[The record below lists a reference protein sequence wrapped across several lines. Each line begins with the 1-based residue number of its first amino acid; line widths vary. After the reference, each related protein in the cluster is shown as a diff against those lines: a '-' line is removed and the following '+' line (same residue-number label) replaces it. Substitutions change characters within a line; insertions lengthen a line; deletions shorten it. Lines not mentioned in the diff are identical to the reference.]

1 MVSDNLALCSF
12 CRSAPAPLLLSACD
26 HSALLP
32 HVLCGFWLNGSYSLG
47 HSSQE
52 ILWSLEVGPTC
63 ICFCQGLGTFPVEKY
78 FKLLQLLLEAFWTTQ
93 ACQFGW
99 QTQVFEFSGEIPSPL
114 LFRFKSVY
122 FPVLGRRGGNRW
134 WKARFISCSSSPWE
148 HFVGAGGVPTLWRRD
163 KCSLTRLTFLEL
175 VAWALRDAQPQEDF
189 KSET

>member
-1 MVSDNLALCSF
+1 MLFGSFPNSFALYSLFPSISYLLKHRSKQKKNTHGACAFYMVSDNLALCSF

-99 QTQVFEFSGEIPSPL
+99 QTQVFEFSGD
-114 LFRFKSVY
+114 RKSV
-122 FPVLGRRGGNRW
+122 V
-134 WKARFISCSSSPWE
+134 
-148 HFVGAGGVPTLWRRD
+148 
-163 KCSLTRLTFLEL
+163 
-175 VAWALRDAQPQEDF
+175 
-189 KSET
+189 